1 MEAEL
6 KDNDFSRAGVRPEER
21 RRRKKR
27 GIVLATGG
35 LVFALAVGLL
45 FDLVGVAE
53 VSLEWWV
60 ALLLATL
67 GVQGALWLVPH
78 RGLDERLAWD
88 PHYIYVP
95 MFAAALLLGSYVYL
109 VPAARYLILMGWFV
123 ALLFTAGL
131 AGMKGTVLLGAAMT
145 ASYLAAVGLHATGA
159 GRLNYSVELI
169 QAAVFF
175 GINVFGGVVAER
187 LRRDR
192 AKMKELREELAER
205 AVTDALTGLRN
216 RRYFEEFLQA
226 ELARLRRYG
235 GECAVAMIDVDAFKN
250 YNDSLGHM
258 AGDDILRRLA
268 DLFNDRLRLSDVV
281 ARYGGEEFGVIM
293 VNTARQDAVDVIER
307 LREYVEHHPF
317 EGEEVQPLGRLTISA
332 GVAGAPED
340 GETYEEL
347 MKRADEALYG
357 AKRRGKNRVQLAA

>member
-45 FDLVGVAE
+45 FELVGVAE
-53 VSLEWWV
+53 VSLGWWSV
-60 ALLLATL
+60 LLLVTL

-78 RGLDERLAWD
+78 RGYDDRLTWD
-88 PHYIYVP
+88 PHYIYLP
-95 MFAAALLLGSYVYL
+95 MFVAALLLGSYVFL
-109 VPAARYLILMGWFV
+109 VPEARQLILMGWFV

-145 ASYLAAVGLHATGA
+145 AFYLMAVGLHMLVEGT
-159 GRLNYSVELI
+159 LNLPVELI

-175 GINVFGGVVAER
+175 GINVFGGVVAQR
-187 LRRDR
+187 LQRDR

-216 RRYFEEFLQA
+216 RRYFEEFLRA
-226 ELARLRRYG
+226 ELARRRRYG
-235 GECAVAMIDVDAFKN
+235 GECAVALLDVDAFKN
-250 YNDSLGHM
+250 YNDSLGHL
-258 AGDDILRRLA
+258 AGDQILRQLA
-268 DLFNDRLRLSDVV
+268 DLLNDRLRLSDVV

-293 VNTARQDAVDVIER
+293 VNTGREDAVDVIER
-307 LREYVEHHPF
+307 LREYVEDHPF
-317 EGEEVQPLGRLTISA
+317 EGEQVQPMGKLTISA

-340 GETYEEL
+340 GETYDEL
-347 MKRADEALYG
+347 IKRADEALYR